1 MKALIDTN
9 IIIDALQS
17 RADFLEDAREI
28 MLRIADYDGY
38 ITTNSISDIHYLQH
52 KFFHDKKRARDS
64 LADLLAIFGILDI
77 TSDDCYNALRS
88 NVSDFEDAIL
98 VESALRNRMD
108 AIVTRNTKDFKNS
121 PIKVYSPYD
130 FLQVLDN

>member
-38 ITTNSISDIHYLQH
+38 ITANSISDIYYLQH
-52 KFFHDKKRARDS
+52 KFFHDKKRARS
-64 LADLLAIFGILDI
+64 NLADLLAIFGILDI
-77 TSDDCYNALRS
+77 TSDDCHNALRS
-88 NVSDFEDAIL
+88 NIPDFEDAIL
-98 VESALRNRMD
+98 VESALRNKMD
-108 AIVTRNTKDFKNS
+108 AIVTRNTKDFRNS
-121 PIKVYSPYD
+121 PIKVYSPYE
-130 FLQVLDN
+130 FLQVLNN